1 MRLMKMLKIKIN
13 NSLISK
19 NTKTY
24 FIADIAANHDGSI
37 ERAKR
42 LIRLAAKAGA
52 NAAKFQNFLAETIVS
67 DYGFKKLKTNNT
79 HQSKWKKNVFDV
91 YKDAELPLKWTK
103 ALKKT
108 CKENGIDYFTA
119 PYDMSIIEYLNKH
132 VSAWKIGSGDL
143 TWHDSIIKIAK
154 TKKPIIL
161 ATGAST
167 EKEVEMIIK
176 KISKINNKIIL
187 MQCNTNYTASDDN
200 FKFINL
206 EVLNFYKKKYPNV
219 ILGLSDHTLGSETV
233 LGAVALG
240 VRVVE
245 KHFTDSNNRSGP
257 DHLFS
262 MNPKT
267 WKEMVLSCRKLE
279 SSLGD
284 GRKKIEKNELQSAIV
299 QRRAIRANR
308 FIKKG
313 EIIKKKD
320 LTYLRPWPKN
330 ALSPY
335 EFKKIV
341 NKKAKK
347 DISYHEVVNLM
358 NTI

>member
-1 MRLMKMLKIKIN
+1 MLKIKIN
-13 NSLISK
+13 NSIISN

-37 ERAKR
+37 ERAKK

-52 NAAKFQNFLAETIVS
+52 NAAKFQNFFADTIVS
-67 DYGFKKLKTNNT
+67 DYGFKKLKKNST

-91 YKDAELPLKWTK
+91 YKDAELPLEWTK
-103 ALKKT
+103 VLKQT
-108 CKENGIDYFTA
+108 CKESGIDYFTA
-119 PYDMSIIEYLNKH
+119 PYDMSIIKYLNKH

-143 TWHDSIIKIAK
+143 TWHESIIKIAK
-154 TKKPIIL
+154 TKKPIII

-167 EKEVEMIIK
+167 EKEVELIIK
-176 KISKINNKIIL
+176 KVSKINKKIIL
-187 MQCNTNYTASDDN
+187 MQCNTNYTASHKN

-219 ILGLSDHTLGSETV
+219 ILGLSDHTSGSETV

-240 VRVVE
+240 ARVVE
-245 KHFTDSNNRSGP
+245 KHFTDSNSRSGP

-267 WKEMVLSCRKLE
+267 WEEMVLSCRKLE
-279 SSLGD
+279 SALGD
-284 GRKKIEKNELQSAIV
+284 GRKKIEKNEVQSSIV

-320 LTYLRPWPKN
+320 LTNLRPWPKN

-335 EFKKIV
+335 EFNKILKKQASRDIRFHEII
-341 NKKAKK
+341 NKK
-347 DISYHEVVNLM
+347 
-358 NTI
+358 NTK